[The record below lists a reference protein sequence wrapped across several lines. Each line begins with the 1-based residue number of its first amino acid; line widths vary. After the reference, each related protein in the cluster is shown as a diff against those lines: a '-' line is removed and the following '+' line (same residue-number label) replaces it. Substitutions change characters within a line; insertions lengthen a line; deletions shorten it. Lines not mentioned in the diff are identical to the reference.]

1 MLKYH
6 PNMENITQ
14 ALVEAIR
21 EQGLSMREVSRRSGL
36 STYALHHLQ
45 KGGDV
50 RLSTLQKL
58 VNALDEPFTFRLD
71 PVE

>member
-6 PNMENITQ
+6 SDMEQITQ
-14 ALVEAIR
+14 QILNAIR
-21 EQGLSMREVSRRSGL
+21 ERGLSRREVSRMSGL

-58 VNALDEPFTFRLD
+58 VDALDEPFTFRLD

>member
-6 PNMENITQ
+6 PDMENITQ

-58 VNALDEPFTFRLD
+58 VNALDEPFTFQIN
-71 PVE
+71 PVD

>member
-1 MLKYH
+1 
-6 PNMENITQ
+6 
-14 ALVEAIR
+14 
-21 EQGLSMREVSRRSGL
+21 VSRRSGL

-58 VNALDEPFTFRLD
+58 VNALEEPFTFRLE
-71 PVE
+71 PVD